1 MMRRPWAPVIVV
13 LVIFASQAAIAQTSS
28 LGARKRGQNA
38 GSPQKLPSRED
49 PKPLRNPVYERYS
62 WISVVPKPPKKFK
75 VHDLITIV
83 VRQQSR
89 FKADSELETKKEW
102 DIRSELEAFFKP
114 TAGGLGAAAFRRGKP
129 TVDYRFSNELTGE
142 GDIKRLDRFT
152 TRITAEIIDVKPNG
166 NLVLQGRGQLTFD
179 DERSEI
185 TITGVCRKVDVTP
198 DNTVLS
204 TQLGQLDIKVDNQGA
219 LRSASRRGWIPVFL
233 DWLRPI

>member
-1 MMRRPWAPVIVV
+1 MRPPWVPVIVG
-13 LVIFASQAAIAQTSS
+13 LLIFVPQAVIAQTSS
-28 LGARKRGQNA
+28 LGARKRGENA
-38 GSPQKLPSRED
+38 ANPPVMPSRED
-49 PKPLRNPVYERYS
+49 PAPQRNPVYERYS
-62 WISVVPKPPKKFK
+62 WISVVPRPPKKFK

-89 FKADSELETKKEW
+89 FKADSELDTKKEW
-102 DIRSELEAFFKP
+102 DIRSDLEAFFKF
-114 TAGGLGAAAFRRGKP
+114 TAGGLGAATFRRGKP

-142 GDIKRLDRFT
+142 ADIKRLDRFT
-152 TRITAEIIDVKPNG
+152 TRITAEIIDIKPNG
-166 NLVLQGRGQLTFD
+166 NLVLQGKGLLTFD

-219 LRSASRRGWIPVFL
+219 LRSASRRGWIPIFL

>member
-1 MMRRPWAPVIVV
+1 MTRPPWAKVIVG
-13 LVIFASQAAIAQTSS
+13 LLIFASQGVLAQTSS
-28 LGARKRGQNA
+28 LGARARKQNA
-38 GSPQKLPSRED
+38 ANPRSAPSRED

-62 WISVVPKPPKKFK
+62 WISLVPKPPKKFK

-102 DIRSELEAFFKP
+102 DVRSELEAFFKP
-114 TAGGLGAAAFRRGKP
+114 TAGGLGAAMFRRGKP
-129 TVDYRFSNELTGE
+129 TVDYRFANELKGE
-142 GDIKRLDRFT
+142 GDVKRLDRFT

-166 NLVLQGRGQLTFD
+166 NLVLQGRGLLTFD
-179 DERSEI
+179 DERSAI

-204 TQLGQLDIKVDNQGA
+204 TQLGELAITVDNQGA
-219 LRSASRRGWIPVFL
+219 LRSASRRGWIPILL